1 MAVLGIISFSL
12 VISLA
17 PLGSVS
23 DAGPQLGRLAEYKGE
38 PITTRDLER
47 AMEMRFRGTQV
58 ANNPLLRA
66 QMAPRILD
74 DMLFRRAGVDE
85 AQRLSLSVSD
95 GELADYLRAQ
105 AWLNENGQ
113 WVGGALYR
121 ERVETQFRMSVKEF
135 EESVWKDLLLEKLRW
150 IASDGIIL
158 RDEEIL
164 KEFHRLSEQ
173 ARIDYV
179 TFDPSQY
186 IDAVKVEP
194 EKLITYFATNRQRYQ
209 VPEQR
214 SIRYVLI
221 EPDRVREEAQ
231 VSDDDLRRHYR
242 EHLVEFRVQE
252 RVQVAHI
259 LFRTLGN
266 AEEETALVE
275 ARAAEVLERVRAG
288 GDFARLAEQHSEDAT
303 ATVGGDLGW
312 VYRGQTVK
320 EFEDAAFSLEP
331 GAISDLIKTTYGLHI
346 LKVGERQEAH
356 LEVFEQVR
364 ERLRPILEGRK
375 LSGAMDGLARRVERA
390 MRTEPQSFE
399 ETAARFELELKV
411 TKSFRKGQ
419 AVTDLGTE
427 PSVHDTAFRLRTGEV
442 SRALSVPK
450 GRILLQVAGIVE
462 ASLPEIEQVR
472 TRVEQDYRAGE
483 SGAVARAKA
492 QEFAQSVKND
502 GLRRTARRMGLRWE
516 RTRPF
521 TRNDF
526 LEGIGSASSFRNA
539 FTLEV
544 GESGGPVAVAGS
556 TVVYEVFSRQPAPE
570 QAYEE
575 QKEFLRENLL
585 NQKRGLAF
593 ELYRQNLF
601 QQLERTGKLIRY
613 PEAMQTYLSNVR
625 R

>member
-1 MAVLGIISFSL
+1 M
-12 VISLA
+12 
-17 PLGSVS
+17 
-23 DAGPQLGRLAEYKGE
+23 
-38 PITTRDLER
+38 
-47 AMEMRFRGTQV
+47 
-58 ANNPLLRA
+58 
-66 QMAPRILD
+66 
-74 DMLFRRAGVDE
+74 
-85 AQRLSLSVSD
+85 
-95 GELADYLRAQ
+95 
-105 AWLNENGQ
+105 
-113 WVGGALYR
+113 
-121 ERVETQFRMSVKEF
+121 
-135 EESVWKDLLLEKLRW
+135 EKLRW

-194 EKLITYFATNRQRYQ
+194 EKLIVYFATNRQRYQ

-252 RVQVAHI
+252 RVQVGHI

-275 ARAAEVLERVRAG
+275 ARAAEVLEKVRAG

-399 ETAARFELELKV
+399 EMAARFELELKV

-556 TVVYEVFSRQPAPE
+556 MVVYEVFSRQPAPE

-575 QKEFLRENLL
+575 QKEFLREDLL
-585 NQKRGLAF
+585 SQKRGLAF